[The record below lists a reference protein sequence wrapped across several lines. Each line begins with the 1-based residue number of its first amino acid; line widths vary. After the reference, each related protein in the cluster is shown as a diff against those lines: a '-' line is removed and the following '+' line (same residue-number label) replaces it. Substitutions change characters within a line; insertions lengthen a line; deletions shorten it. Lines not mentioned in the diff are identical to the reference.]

1 MHSPGLLQSI
11 KEENMSI
18 ECYFSACPN
27 HDIHSKYP
35 HPDLYAGPFCSQN
48 DCTAHQMDVIKFQAA
63 RECEFT
69 RHPCGSQRCPGL
81 SEMTLEQLKTAQ
93 DARRKADQAL
103 QDALKTL
110 DRPAV
115 KP

>member
-1 MHSPGLLQSI
+1 M
-11 KEENMSI
+11 K
-18 ECYFSACPN
+18 
-27 HDIHSKYP
+27 
-35 HPDLYAGPFCSQN
+35 
-48 DCTAHQMDVIKFQAA
+48 V
-63 RECEFT
+63 CEGCLRTEQEIT

-103 QDALKTL
+103 HALKTL

>member
-1 MHSPGLLQSI
+1 M
-11 KEENMSI
+11 K
-18 ECYFSACPN
+18 
-27 HDIHSKYP
+27 
-35 HPDLYAGPFCSQN
+35 
-48 DCTAHQMDVIKFQAA
+48 V
-63 RECEFT
+63 CEGCLRT
-69 RHPCGSQRCPGL
+69 EQEISRQPCGSQRCPGL

-110 DRPAV
+110 YRPAE

>member
-1 MHSPGLLQSI
+1 MKVCEGCLRT
-11 KEENMSI
+11 EEEIS
-18 ECYFSACPN
+18 
-27 HDIHSKYP
+27 
-35 HPDLYAGPFCSQN
+35 
-48 DCTAHQMDVIKFQAA
+48 
-63 RECEFT
+63 

-81 SEMTLEQLKTAQ
+81 AEMTLEQLNTAQ
-93 DARRKADQAL
+93 DARRDAEQAL

>member
-1 MHSPGLLQSI
+1 MKVCEGCLRT
-11 KEENMSI
+11 EEEI
-18 ECYFSACPN
+18 
-27 HDIHSKYP
+27 
-35 HPDLYAGPFCSQN
+35 
-48 DCTAHQMDVIKFQAA
+48 
-63 RECEFT
+63 T

-81 SEMTLEQLKTAQ
+81 SEMALEQLKTAQ

>member
-1 MHSPGLLQSI
+1 M
-11 KEENMSI
+11 
-18 ECYFSACPN
+18 
-27 HDIHSKYP
+27 
-35 HPDLYAGPFCSQN
+35 
-48 DCTAHQMDVIKFQAA
+48 
-63 RECEFT
+63 
-69 RHPCGSQRCPGL
+69 PGL

-93 DARRKADQAL
+93 DARRDAEQAL